1 MLCTFWQD
9 VKTYYHYFTW
19 VTVIL
24 SSTNNDFAD
33 PSSPKTLMNIF
44 LIEASFI
51 FSMANLIFSALAWEA
66 GSSSLRPP
74 LAKLLTNFKF
84 RLFFKTFVV
93 VVVDDDVIGF
103 DVEEDDA
110 AADEL
115 PPLINFCVL
124 LLSLPELLDVLSQ
137 KAESLSGLS
146 VLFCCWAP
154 PPETRIKSY

>member
-1 MLCTFWQD
+1 M
-9 VKTYYHYFTW
+9 
-19 VTVIL
+19 TVIL
-24 SSTNNDFAD
+24 SSTSNDFAE

-51 FSMANLIFSALAWEA
+51 FSMANLIFSALACAA

-84 RLFFKTFVV
+84 RLFFKTLVQLF
-93 VVVDDDVIGF
+93 VDDAVCF
-103 DVEEDDA
+103 EVEDDA
-110 AADEL
+110 AADEF
-115 PPLINFCVL
+115 PPLLNFCVL

-146 VLFCCWAP
+146 VLFCC
-154 PPETRIKSY
+154 